1 MDKLELREKEP
12 HETELV
18 FYLQMKMEAL
28 KECFPKGSLLQI
40 PELLAEKMSDV
51 FSYMI
56 FSA

>member
-1 MDKLELREKEP
+1 M
-12 HETELV
+12 ELV
-18 FYLQMKMEAL
+18 FYLQMKREAL

-56 FSA
+56 FPA